1 MQKIQIIKRKVDPSH
16 FDGTYF
22 KQIRSSIQK
31 TRNRNA
37 ELLFIEFIPNMPIQ
51 ERSATKII
59 ITSTEGVYRYSHC
72 TKNHFSIR

>member
-1 MQKIQIIKRKVDPSH
+1 MQKIQIIKRKVDLSH

-51 ERSATKII
+51 ERSL
-59 ITSTEGVYRYSHC
+59 
-72 TKNHFSIR
+72 